1 MSIQVMAFEQ
11 AEKWQFD
18 PFDLTKVPHI
28 HTHTH
33 HTFGTYTVH
42 IFHHMLIGVASQGVS
57 TDPDG

>member
-18 PFDLTKVPHI
+18 PFDLHI
-28 HTHTH
+28 HTHTYP
-33 HTFGTYTVH
+33 TFGTYTVH